1 MVDKMI
7 KYSFILL
14 SEETDGFLNKLQ
26 ALGVVDVTRS
36 AKPIDDHSAS
46 MLDSVAAAKR
56 VIGKLESVNYSKDAD
71 KKAIDL
77 AYGRAVLEKDMVAGA
92 QKAIA
97 TLAELEAAKV
107 ASDKEVKARRPWGKF
122 DKTRLEQLK
131 SLGYAVRYYVTPKK
145 QFAPEWAELY
155 PLQIVSEDNNSVWF
169 VTISENSAEY
179 NFPIDPVQAPEGSW
193 EDAQKVSDKIAAD
206 IATAKGQILRYK
218 ENIGKMTEDYEQSL
232 IDLDM
237 YLAKAGTESAA
248 ENKLCIIEGF
258 APAENEASLCKA
270 FDAAGVLYLKEDA
283 KEEDNPP
290 IRLKNNKF
298 VKMFESITGMY
309 GMPNYGEYDPTP
321 VVSIFFLLF
330 FAMCMG
336 DAGYGIALILVG
348 LAIKKDWIKIGM
360 FEGLGGLITTL
371 GVATTVV
378 GFFLGTA
385 FGMALNQQPWMP
397 EALSNLMITG
407 DIWMVGLPEKIPAEA
422 SMLNISEIN
431 SSIWYVSMPHGMDPE
446 AYKDLCNSIKE
457 TAEVTS
463 YSAQMVLAIL
473 IGVFHLCLAMII
485 KAVGYTKR
493 LGFKENIST
502 WGWLILILGGVITG
516 ALGLV
521 DVMNSDITKIA
532 IIAIGIVS
540 ALGIFIFNTPG
551 RNPLVNVGAG
561 LWDTYNMITGIM
573 GDVLSYIRL
582 YALGLAGGMLGA
594 AFNDLGLMVR
604 GSGDEASITGWVFFI
619 IILLIG
625 HVLNLLM
632 SCLGAFVHPLRLNF
646 VEYFK
651 NAGYEGKGKKYN
663 PLKK

>member
-26 ALGVVDVTRS
+26 ELGVVDVTRS
-36 AKPIDDHSAS
+36 AKPIDEHSAA
-46 MLDSVAAAKR
+46 MLDSAANAKR
-56 VIGKLESVNYSKDAD
+56 IIGKLESINYTNDEN
-71 KKAIDL
+71 KKAIEL
-77 AYGRAVLEKDMVAGA
+77 AYARATADKDMVGGA
-92 QKAIA
+92 QKALA
-97 TLAELEAAKV
+97 TLAELEAAKA

-122 DKTRLEQLK
+122 DKARLEQLET
-131 SLGYAVRYYVTPKK
+131 LGYAVKYYVAPKK
-145 QFAPEWAELY
+145 KFSEEWAELY
-155 PLQIVSEDNNSVWF
+155 PLQVVADDNTNVWF
-169 VTISENSAEY
+169 VTVSEKGAEY
-179 NFPIDPVQAPEGSW
+179 SFPIDPVQTPEGSW
-193 EDAQKVSDKIAAD
+193 EDAQKVSDKLAAEIALV
-206 IATAKGQILRYK
+206 KGQLLRYK
-218 ENIGKMTEDYEQSL
+218 ENVAQMNKDYEQSL
-232 IDLDM
+232 VDLDM

-248 ENKLCIIEGF
+248 EDKLTLIEGF
-258 APAENEASLCKA
+258 APVENEENLCKA
-270 FDAAGVLYLKEDA
+270 LDAAGVLYIKEDA

-321 VVSIFFLLF
+321 VVSVFFLLF

-336 DAGYGIALILVG
+336 DAGYGLALILIG
-348 LAIKKDWIKIGM
+348 LAIKKEWVKIGM

-385 FGMALNQQPWMP
+385 FGVSLPDVQWIPQSLRNCML
-397 EALSNLMITG
+397 TG
-407 DIWMVGLPEKIPAEA
+407 
-422 SMLNISEIN
+422 EIMG
-431 SSIWYVSMPHGMDPE
+431 YP
-446 AYKDLCNSIKE
+446 
-457 TAEVTS
+457 T
-463 YSAQMVLAIL
+463 QMVLAIA
-473 IGVFHLCLAMII
+473 IGVFHLCLAMVI
-485 KAVGYTKR
+485 KAVGYTQR

-502 WGWLILILGGVITG
+502 WGWLLLILGGIIVG
-516 ALGLV
+516 ALALVGVLNSGL
-521 DVMNSDITKIA
+521 TKVA
-532 IIAIGIVS
+532 IIVIGIVS
-540 ALGIFIFNTPG
+540 ALGIFVFNTPG
-551 RNPLVNVGAG
+551 RNPLVNIGAG
-561 LWDTYNMITGIM
+561 LWDTYNMVTGIM

-604 GSGDEASITGWVFFI
+604 GDGGVGGWIFFVL
-619 IILLIG
+619 ILLLG
-625 HVLNLLM
+625 HVINLLM

-651 NAGYEGKGKKYN
+651 NAGYEGKGRGYK

>member
-1 MVDKMI
+1 MI

-26 ALGVVDVTRS
+26 ELGVVDVTRS
-36 AKPIDDHSAS
+36 AKPIDEHSAA
-46 MLDSVAAAKR
+46 MLDSAANAKR
-56 VIGKLESVNYSKDAD
+56 IIGKLESINYTNDEN
-71 KKAIDL
+71 KKAIEL
-77 AYGRAVLEKDMVAGA
+77 AYARATADKDMVGGA
-92 QKAIA
+92 QKALA
-97 TLAELEAAKV
+97 TLAELEAAKA

-122 DKTRLEQLK
+122 DKARLEQLET
-131 SLGYAVRYYVTPKK
+131 LGYAVKYYVAPKK
-145 QFAPEWAELY
+145 KFSEEWAELY
-155 PLQIVSEDNNSVWF
+155 PLQVVADDNTNVWF
-169 VTISENSAEY
+169 VTVSEKGAEY
-179 NFPIDPVQAPEGSW
+179 SFPIDPVQTPEGSW
-193 EDAQKVSDKIAAD
+193 EDAQKVSDKLAAEIALV
-206 IATAKGQILRYK
+206 KGQLLRYK
-218 ENIGKMTEDYEQSL
+218 ENVAQMNKDYEQSL
-232 IDLDM
+232 VDLDM

-248 ENKLCIIEGF
+248 EDKLTLIEGF
-258 APAENEASLCKA
+258 APVENEENLCKA
-270 FDAAGVLYLKEDA
+270 LDAAGVLYIKEDA

-321 VVSIFFLLF
+321 VVSVFFLLF

-336 DAGYGIALILVG
+336 DAGYGLALILIG
-348 LAIKKDWIKIGM
+348 LAIKKEWVKIGM

-385 FGMALNQQPWMP
+385 FGVSLPDVQWIPQSLRNCML
-397 EALSNLMITG
+397 TG
-407 DIWMVGLPEKIPAEA
+407 
-422 SMLNISEIN
+422 EIMG
-431 SSIWYVSMPHGMDPE
+431 YP
-446 AYKDLCNSIKE
+446 
-457 TAEVTS
+457 T
-463 YSAQMVLAIL
+463 QMVLAIA
-473 IGVFHLCLAMII
+473 IGVFHLCLAMVI
-485 KAVGYTKR
+485 KAVGYTQR

-502 WGWLILILGGVITG
+502 WGWLLLILGGIIVG
-516 ALGLV
+516 ALALVGVLNSGL
-521 DVMNSDITKIA
+521 TKVA
-532 IIAIGIVS
+532 IIVIGIVS
-540 ALGIFIFNTPG
+540 ALGIFVFNTPG
-551 RNPLVNVGAG
+551 RNPLVNIGAG
-561 LWDTYNMITGIM
+561 LWDTYNMVTGIM

-604 GSGDEASITGWVFFI
+604 GDGGVGGWIFFVL
-619 IILLIG
+619 ILLLG
-625 HVLNLLM
+625 HVINLLM

>member
-14 SEETDGFLNKLQ
+14 SEETDGFLSRLQ
-26 ALGVVDVTRS
+26 ELGVVDVTRS
-36 AKPIDDHSAS
+36 AKPIDDHSAA
-46 MLDSVAAAKR
+46 MLDSVSTAKR
-56 VIGKLESVNYSKDAD
+56 VIGRLETINYSKDEN
-71 KKAIDL
+71 KKAIEL
-77 AYGRAVLEKDMVAGA
+77 AYGRAVADKDMVAGA
-92 QKAIA
+92 QKALA
-97 TLAELEAAKV
+97 ELAELEAAKA
-107 ASDKEVKARRPWGKF
+107 ASDKEVKSRLPWGKF
-122 DKTRLEQLK
+122 DKARLEQLET
-131 SLGYAVRYYVTPKK
+131 LGFAVRYYVAPKK
-145 QFAPEWAELY
+145 KFSADWAELY
-155 PLQIVSEDNNSVWF
+155 PLQIISEDSTNVWF
-169 VTISENSAEY
+169 VTIAEKGAEY
-179 NFPIDPVQAPEGSW
+179 AFPIDPVQAPEGSW
-193 EDAQKVSDKIAAD
+193 EDAHKVSDKLAAQIAVV
-206 IATAKGQILRYK
+206 KGQLLRYK
-218 ENIGKMTEDYEQSL
+218 ENVAKMIKDYEQSL
-232 IDLDM
+232 VDLDM

-248 ENKLCIIEGF
+248 EDKLTLIEGF
-258 APAENEASLCKA
+258 APVENEENLCKA
-270 FDAAGVLYLKEDA
+270 LDASGVLYVKEDA
-283 KEEDNPP
+283 TEEDNPP

-298 VKMFESITGMY
+298 VKMFESITAMY

-336 DAGYGIALILVG
+336 DAGYGLALILIG
-348 LAIKKDWIKIGM
+348 LAIKKEWVKIGM

-385 FGMALNQQPWMP
+385 FGVSLPDVEWIPQAARDCML
-397 EALSNLMITG
+397 TG
-407 DIWMVGLPEKIPAEA
+407 
-422 SMLNISEIN
+422 EIMG
-431 SSIWYVSMPHGMDPE
+431 YP
-446 AYKDLCNSIKE
+446 
-457 TAEVTS
+457 T
-463 YSAQMVLAIL
+463 QMVLAIA

-502 WGWLILILGGVITG
+502 WGWLLLILGGIIVG
-516 ALGLV
+516 ALALV
-521 DVMNSDITKIA
+521 GVMNSDITKIA

-540 ALGIFIFNTPG
+540 ALGIFVFNTPG
-551 RNPLVNVGAG
+551 RNPLVNIGAG
-561 LWDTYNMITGIM
+561 LWDTYNMVTGIM

-594 AFNDLGLMVR
+594 AFNDLGNMVL
-604 GSGDEASITGWVFFI
+604 GDGGVTGWIFFVL
-619 IILLIG
+619 ILLLG
-625 HVLNLLM
+625 HVINLLM

>member
-36 AKPIDDHSAS
+36 AKPIDDHSAA
-46 MLDSVAAAKR
+46 MLDSVATAKR
-56 VIGKLESVNYSKDAD
+56 VIGKLESVNYSKDED

-77 AYGRAVLEKDMVAGA
+77 AYGRANTEKDMIAGA
-92 QKAIA
+92 QKALTA
-97 TLAELEAAKV
+97 LTELEAAKA
-107 ASDKEVKARRPWGKF
+107 ASDKEVKARRPWGTF
-122 DKTRLEQLK
+122 DKTRLEQLQT
-131 SLGYAVRYYVTPKK
+131 LGYTVRYYVTPKK
-145 QFAPEWAELY
+145 KFASEWAELY
-155 PLQIVSEDNNSVWF
+155 PLQVISEDNNNVWF
-169 VTISENSAEY
+169 VTISEKGAQY
-179 NFPIDPVQAPEGSW
+179 DFPIDPVQAPEGSW
-193 EDAQKVSDKIAAD
+193 EDAQKVSDSLAAEIAA
-206 IATAKGQILRYK
+206 AKGQILRYK
-218 ENIGKMTEDYEQSL
+218 EKIAQMTSDYEQSL

-237 YLAKAGTESAA
+237 YLAKAGTESAV

-258 APAENEASLCKA
+258 APVENEDKLSKA

-348 LAIKKDWIKIGM
+348 LAIKKNWIKIGM
-360 FEGLGGLITTL
+360 FEGMGGLIATL

-385 FGMALNQQPWMP
+385 FGMSLPNQSWMP
-397 EALSNLMITG
+397 EAAKKLMLTG
-407 DIWMVGLPEKIPAEA
+407 NVMCEEGKPDTGYPI
-422 SMLNISEIN
+422 
-431 SSIWYVSMPHGMDPE
+431 
-446 AYKDLCNSIKE
+446 
-457 TAEVTS
+457 
-463 YSAQMVLAIL
+463 QMVLAIG

-502 WGWLILILGGVITG
+502 WGWLLLILGGIIVG
-516 ALGLV
+516 ALGLIG
-521 DVMNSDITKIA
+521 VMGSDITKVA
-532 IIAIGIVS
+532 IIVIGIVS
-540 ALGIFIFNTPG
+540 ALGIFVFNTPG

-561 LWDTYNMITGIM
+561 LWDTYNMVTGIM

-594 AFNDLGLMVR
+594 AFNNLGLMVR
-604 GSGDEASITGWVFFI
+604 GDGDITGWVFFI
-619 IILLIG
+619 IILLLG
-625 HVLNLLM
+625 HVINLLM

-651 NAGYEGKGKKYN
+651 NSGYEGKGKKYN

>member
-1 MVDKMI
+1 MI

-26 ALGVVDVTRS
+26 ELGVVDVTRS
-36 AKPIDDHSAS
+36 AKPIDEHSAA
-46 MLDSVAAAKR
+46 MLDSAANAKR
-56 VIGKLESVNYSKDAD
+56 IIGKLESINYTNDEN
-71 KKAIDL
+71 KKAIEL
-77 AYGRAVLEKDMVAGA
+77 AYARATADKDMVGGA
-92 QKAIA
+92 QKALA
-97 TLAELEAAKV
+97 TLAELEAAKA

-122 DKTRLEQLK
+122 DKARLEQLET
-131 SLGYAVRYYVTPKK
+131 LGYAVKYYVAPKK
-145 QFAPEWAELY
+145 KFSEEWAELY
-155 PLQIVSEDNNSVWF
+155 PLQVVADDNTNVWF
-169 VTISENSAEY
+169 VTVSEKGAEY
-179 NFPIDPVQAPEGSW
+179 SFPIDPVQTPEGSW
-193 EDAQKVSDKIAAD
+193 EDAQKVSDKLAAEIALV
-206 IATAKGQILRYK
+206 KGQLLRYK
-218 ENIGKMTEDYEQSL
+218 ENVAQMNKDYEQSL
-232 IDLDM
+232 VDLDM

-248 ENKLCIIEGF
+248 EDKLTLIEGF
-258 APAENEASLCKA
+258 APVENEENLCKA
-270 FDAAGVLYLKEDA
+270 LDAAGVLYIKEDA

-321 VVSIFFLLF
+321 VVSVFFLLF

-336 DAGYGIALILVG
+336 DAGYGLALILIG
-348 LAIKKDWIKIGM
+348 LAIKKEWVKIGM

-385 FGMALNQQPWMP
+385 FGV
-397 EALSNLMITG
+397 S
-407 DIWMVGLPEKIPAEA
+407 LPEVQWIPQ
-422 SMLNISEIN
+422 SLRNCMLTGEIMG
-431 SSIWYVSMPHGMDPE
+431 YP
-446 AYKDLCNSIKE
+446 
-457 TAEVTS
+457 T
-463 YSAQMVLAIL
+463 QMVLAIA
-473 IGVFHLCLAMII
+473 IGVFHLCLAMVI
-485 KAVGYTKR
+485 KAVGYTQR

-502 WGWLILILGGVITG
+502 WGWLLLILGGIIVG
-516 ALGLV
+516 ALALVGVLNSGL
-521 DVMNSDITKIA
+521 TKVA
-532 IIAIGIVS
+532 IIVIGIVS
-540 ALGIFIFNTPG
+540 ALGIFVFNTPG
-551 RNPLVNVGAG
+551 RNPLVNIGAG
-561 LWDTYNMITGIM
+561 LWDTYNMVTGIM

-604 GSGDEASITGWVFFI
+604 GDGGVGGWIFFVL
-619 IILLIG
+619 ILLLG
-625 HVLNLLM
+625 HVINLLM

>member
-1 MVDKMI
+1 MI

-14 SEETDGFLNKLQ
+14 SEEAEGFLNKLQ
-26 ALGVVDVTRS
+26 ELGVVDVTRS
-36 AKPIDDHSAS
+36 AKPIDDHSAA
-46 MLDSVAAAKR
+46 MLDSVATAKR
-56 VIGKLESVNYSKDAD
+56 VISKLESVNYSKDED

-77 AYGRAVLEKDMVAGA
+77 AYGRAALEKDMVAGA
-92 QKAIA
+92 QKALA
-97 TLAELEAAKV
+97 TLAELESAKV
-107 ASDKEVKARRPWGKF
+107 ISDKEVKARRPWGKF
-122 DKTRLEQLK
+122 DKTRLEQLQT
-131 SLGYAVRYYVTPKK
+131 LGYAVRYYVVPKK
-145 QFAPEWAELY
+145 KFTQDWAELY
-155 PLQIVSEDNNSVWF
+155 PLQVVAEDNNNVWF
-169 VTISENSAEY
+169 VTITENGAEY
-179 NFPIDPVQAPEGSW
+179 NFPIDPVQTPDGSW
-193 EDAQKVSDKIAAD
+193 EDAQKVSDKLAAEIA
-206 IATAKGQILRYK
+206 IAKGQILRYK
-218 ENIGKMTEDYEQSL
+218 ESIGKMTKNYEQSL
-232 IDLDM
+232 IDLDI

-248 ENKLCIIEGF
+248 ENKLTIIEGF
-258 APAENEASLCKA
+258 APAENEDKLCKA
-270 FDAAGVLYLKEDA
+270 LDASGVLYLKEEA

-336 DAGYGIALILVG
+336 DAGYGVMLILVG
-348 LAIKKDWIKIGM
+348 LAIKKGWFKIGM
-360 FEGLGGLITTL
+360 FEGMGGLIATL

-385 FGMALNQQPWMP
+385 FGMSLPDQTWVP
-397 EALSNLMITG
+397 EGAKKLMLTG
-407 DIWMVGLPEKIPAEA
+407 NVMCEEGNPDSGYPL
-422 SMLNISEIN
+422 
-431 SSIWYVSMPHGMDPE
+431 
-446 AYKDLCNSIKE
+446 
-457 TAEVTS
+457 
-463 YSAQMVLAIL
+463 QMVLAIG

-502 WGWLILILGGVITG
+502 WGWLILILGGIIVG
-516 ALGLV
+516 ALALV
-521 DVMNSDITKIA
+521 GVMNSDITKIA
-532 IIAIGIVS
+532 IIVIGVVS

-561 LWDTYNMITGIM
+561 LWDTYNMVTGIM

-604 GSGDEASITGWVFFI
+604 GDGDITGWVFFI
-619 IILLIG
+619 LILLLG
-625 HVLNLLM
+625 HVINLLM

-651 NAGYEGKGKKYN
+651 NSGYEGKGKKYN